1 MARLLVRRMAD
12 KKAAVCL
19 AHAAMVSDNPSPR
32 RSP

>member
-1 MARLLVRRMAD
+1 MARVFALRPKG

-19 AHAAMVSDNPSPR
+19 AHAVMVSDNPSPR